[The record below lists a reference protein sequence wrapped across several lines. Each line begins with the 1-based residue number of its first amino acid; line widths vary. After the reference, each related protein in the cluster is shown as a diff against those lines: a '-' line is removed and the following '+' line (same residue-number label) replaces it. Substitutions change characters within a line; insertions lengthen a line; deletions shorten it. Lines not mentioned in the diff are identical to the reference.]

1 MNVKDLKNEEQA
13 NGLSNNL
20 ENDIQDKIINLQQK
34 IPYLDYVKADYMFEA
49 DILLDAILNYKND
62 KTSEFRKEEVKRISN
77 YLANTKEELIR
88 ELIEYMNVIN
98 TLEHDINMWKC
109 QNK

>member
-1 MNVKDLKNEEQA
+1 MNVKDLKNEEKA

-20 ENDIQDKIINLQQK
+20 ENDILDEIMNLQGK

-49 DILLDAILNYKND
+49 DILLSVLLNYKKD
-62 KTSEFRKEEVKRISN
+62 KTSEFLEEEVKRISN

-98 TLEHDINMWKC
+98 KLEHAINVWNC

>member
-49 DILLDAILNYKND
+49 DILLDAIL

-98 TLEHDINMWKC
+98 KLEHAINVWNC

>member
-34 IPYLDYVKADYMFEA
+34 IQHQNSGKKKLRESQIISP
-49 DILLDAILNYKND
+49 IP
-62 KTSEFRKEEVKRISN
+62 KRN
-77 YLANTKEELIR
+77 
-88 ELIEYMNVIN
+88 
-98 TLEHDINMWKC
+98 
-109 QNK
+109 

>member
-1 MNVKDLKNEEQA
+1 MNVKDLKNEKQSNA
-13 NGLSNNL
+13 LSNNL
-20 ENDIQDKIINLQQK
+20 ENDILDEIMNLQQK

-49 DILLDAILNYKND
+49 DILLDALLNYKND
-62 KTSEFRKEEVKRISN
+62 KTSEFRKEEIDRISN
-77 YLANTKEELIR
+77 NLANTKEELVR

-98 TLEHDINMWKC
+98 TLEHAINVWKW